1 MGRTQAAVAIPGRR
15 RDSAILRAMTRHHFG
30 SLIAAVVMTASCGSD
45 DWYGSGEGTTVEG
58 EAQEASGRGGAFER
72 EPEGAE
78 RVALTRPAG
87 AILADHA
94 AADAFGS
101 IPRDAL
107 DRARE
112 GFRIFYGHTSHGS
125 QIVTGLGMLAR
136 GDRHLR
142 VNVGPGSLTLSESE
156 GDLGTRGDSLWAEAT
171 QIVLRRR
178 RSPYNVVMWSW
189 CGGMSE
195 NTDEGIQTYLA
206 RMSALEREFPRV
218 IFVYMTGHTDGSGP
232 EGQLNRGNDQIREY
246 CRDNGKV
253 LFDFADLETWD
264 PDGVEHPDASD
275 GCAWCAAWCRANPDQ
290 CPDCDECAHSHCL
303 NCLRKGEAFWWLLA
317 RLAGWSGR

>member
-1 MGRTQAAVAIPGRR
+1 MLTRGIAMRKNCARLLFAVAV
-15 RDSAILRAMTRHHFG
+15 
-30 SLIAAVVMTASCGSD
+30 AAACGSD
-45 DWYGSGEGTTVEG
+45 DWYGSGDRTTAED
-58 EAQEASGRGGAFER
+58 EAYEEAGGRGGGGQG
-72 EPEGAE
+72 PEGAE
-78 RVALTRPAG
+78 AVALTRPAG
-87 AILADHA
+87 AIVADHA
-94 AADAFGS
+94 AADAFSS

-136 GDRHLR
+136 GNHHLR
-142 VNVGPGSLTLSESE
+142 VNLGPGSLALSESE
-156 GDLGTRGDSLWAEAT
+156 GDLGTRGDTIWAEAT

-178 RSPYNVVMWSW
+178 RSPHNVVMWSW

-218 IFVYMTGHTDGSGP
+218 IFVYMTGHTDGTGP
-232 EGQLNRGNDQIREY
+232 QGQLNRGNEQIREY

-264 PDGVEHPDASD
+264 PDGVEHADTSD
-275 GCAWCAAWCRANPDQ
+275 GCAWCAGWCRANRDR
-290 CPDCDECAHSHCL
+290 CLDCDECAHSHCL
-303 NCLRKGEAFWWLLA
+303 NCLRKGQAFWWLLA